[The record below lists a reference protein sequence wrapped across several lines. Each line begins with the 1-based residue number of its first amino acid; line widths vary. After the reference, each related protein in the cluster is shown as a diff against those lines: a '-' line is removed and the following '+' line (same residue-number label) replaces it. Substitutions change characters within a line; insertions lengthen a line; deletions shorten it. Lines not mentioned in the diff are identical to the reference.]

1 MLRPFRLLAGAALAL
16 SAASALAA
24 ATLEDRIV
32 VEARNRSQAMRILSH
47 LCDRIGPRLTGSE
60 NLDKAVR
67 WAMGRFRAWGLK
79 NVRYEVYGTMPG
91 FDREP
96 GAYARMV
103 APVRRDLQF
112 TAMAWTVG
120 TEGAVR
126 GRAVVAP
133 ATLDEL
139 RAVRDRLPGAWVV
152 YREKAGGRGSQPAAQ
167 PDPEVEALL
176 DQAGI
181 AGRVRGSASERL
193 MTHGRPGRPD
203 PAKPAKPSFLV
214 RASDLDAI
222 LDFLALGTPVELEFR
237 SVHRF
242 SAEDRPI
249 GNVIAEIPGRE
260 KPDEV
265 VILSAHLDS
274 WDGPGSQGCQDNGTG
289 TTIVMEAARV
299 LASLEVQPRRTIRFI
314 LWTGEEQGLLGSSAY
329 VRANEPNLSKISAV
343 FVEDNGG
350 GFDAGLACTEGQA
363 AFFRPVFERIAR
375 EFPGMAPAER
385 IVERMP
391 TRSGG
396 SDHAPFVARGVP
408 AFFWR
413 KGGGLSYGL
422 IWHTQ
427 YDRLDQ
433 VNPAF
438 LVQSCATNALTVWT
452 LAETPE
458 LLPRE

>member
-1 MLRPFRLLAGAALAL
+1 MSLRPFRSFAAALAL
-16 SAASALAA
+16 AA
-24 ATLEDRIV
+24 ALPSLASTLEDRIV
-32 VEARNRSQAMRILSH
+32 DEAKNRSQAMALLSH
-47 LCDRIGPRLTGSE
+47 LCERIGPRLTGSE
-60 NLDKAVR
+60 NLDRASR
-67 WAMGRFRAWGLK
+67 WAMDRFRAWGLK
-79 NVRYEVYGTMPG
+79 NVRFEPYGTMVG

-96 GAYARMV
+96 GAYARMT
-103 APVRRDLQF
+103 APVRRELQF

-120 TEGAVR
+120 TNGPVS

-133 ATLDEL
+133 TTMDEL
-139 RAVRDRLPGAWVV
+139 MAVKDRLPGAWVV
-152 YREKAGGRGSQPAAQ
+152 YREKLGGRGSAQASQPN
-167 PDPEVEALL
+167 PEVEELL
-176 DQAGI
+176 DKAGI
-181 AGRVRGSASERL
+181 AGRVRATSSERIQ
-193 MTHGRPGRPD
+193 THGRPGRPD
-203 PAKPAKPSFLV
+203 PNKPQKPFFLV
-214 RASDLDAI
+214 RSSDLDAI
-222 LDFLALGTPVELEFR
+222 LDFLALGTPVTLEFN

-249 GNVIAEIPGRE
+249 GNVIAEIPGSE

-289 TTIVMEAARV
+289 STIVLEAARV
-299 LASLEVQPRRTIRFI
+299 LAKLKVQPKRTIRFI
-314 LWTGEEQGLLGSSAY
+314 LWSGEEQGLLGSSAY
-329 VRANEPNLSKISAV
+329 VRANEASLDKISAV

-350 GFDAGLACTEGQA
+350 GYDAGLTCTEKQA
-363 AFFRPVFERIAR
+363 PFFRPVFERIAK
-375 EFPGMAPAER
+375 EFPAMVPSER

-396 SDHAPFVARGVP
+396 SDHAPFVAKGVP

-427 YDRLDQ
+427 YDRIDQ
-433 VNPAF
+433 VRPDY
-438 LVQSCATNALTVWT
+438 LVQACTTNALTVWT
-452 LAETPE
+452 LANAPT